1 MNEYKHRCLLPFHHI
16 AVRPDSRVFPCC
28 QFRWENT
35 PKDLDLSHDDV
46 FNHPFMQQLR
56 ESMIKDEYVAG
67 CSSCYEQEKLTNGKS
82 SMRLNFI
89 NDGLG
94 TKIPENPVL
103 THIDLALSNVCNNRC
118 RMCNPGLSTNWYS
131 DAIKLGLDFFDVNLK
146 DGISGV
152 KYSKNLFDIY
162 DFSKLRHIKL
172 IGGEPLMEEKKF
184 IEILNKCNLSQ
195 LKIFLTTNT
204 TMIPSE
210 ALNDLLKQCKFLSVN
225 LSVDAYGSLN
235 SFLRKGSQ
243 WETVEKVIDWFA
255 ENHPR
260 NKRTYVNLFSVISI
274 YNVNIFYKLE
284 EYIKHRYSDKIGIEW
299 RMVQG
304 RDWLKCFNL
313 PFEVKHRILS
323 NLKDKVDDYTYK
335 MVENEMMKKP
345 GNLNSFLEIDNKLNN
360 IRSEHW
366 KDHNP
371 ELYDMLKEYIKES

>member
-1 MNEYKHRCLLPFHHI
+1 MSKYKHRCLLPFHHI
-16 AVRPDSRVFPCC
+16 AVRPDNRVFPCC
-28 QFRWENT
+28 QFDWHHT
-35 PKDLDLSHDDV
+35 PEDLNLAHDDV

-103 THIDLALSNVCNNRC
+103 THIDLALSNVCNNKC
-118 RMCNPGLSTNWYS
+118 RMCGPALSTNWYS
-131 DAIKLGLDFFDVNLK
+131 DAIKLNTNFFDFK
-146 DGISGV
+146 IDKSGV
-152 KYSKNLFDIY
+152 KYSKELFEIY

-184 IEILNKCNLSQ
+184 IEILNKCNLSR
-195 LKIFLTTNT
+195 LKIFLTTNA

-210 ALNDLLKQCKFLSVN
+210 TLKELFDRCEFLSVN
-225 LSVDAYGSLN
+225 LSIDAYGSLN
-235 SFLRKGSQ
+235 SFLRKGSK
-243 WETVEKVIDWFA
+243 WEKVEKVIDWFL
-255 ENHPR
+255 ENYPR
-260 NKRTYVNLFSVISI
+260 NGKNYVNIFSVISI

-284 EYIKHRYSDKIGIEW
+284 EYIKNRYSNKIGIEW

-304 RDWLKCFNL
+304 KDWLYCSNL
-313 PFEVKHRILS
+313 PLEVKHRILS
-323 NLKDKVDDYTYK
+323 NLIGKVDYYTYK
-335 MVENEMMKKP
+335 MVENEMMKTS
-345 GNLNSFLEIDNKLNN
+345 GNFSEFLDMDNQLNN

>member
-1 MNEYKHRCLLPFHHI
+1 MTKYKHRCLLPFHHI
-16 AVRPDSRVFPCC
+16 AVRPDNRVFPCC
-28 QFRWENT
+28 QFSWKHSPE
-35 PKDLDLSHDDV
+35 DLNLSHDDV

-56 ESMIKDEYVAG
+56 ESMIKDEYVPG
-67 CSSCYEQEKLTNGKS
+67 CTSCYKQEKLTNGKS

-103 THIDLALSNVCNNRC
+103 THIDLALSNVCNNKC

-131 DAIKLGLDFFDVNLK
+131 DAIKLGLDFYDFK
-146 DGISGV
+146 GV
-152 KYSKNLFDIY
+152 KYSKELFDIY

-195 LKIFLTTNT
+195 LKIFLTTNA

-210 ALNDLLKQCKFLSVN
+210 ELKELFDRCEFLSVN

-243 WETVEKVIDWFA
+243 WENVEKVIDWFA
-255 ENHPR
+255 ENYPR
-260 NKRTYVNLFSVISI
+260 NRKNYVMLFSVISI

-284 EYIKHRYSDKIGIEW
+284 EYIKHRYSDKIGIEFH
-299 RMVQG
+299 MVQG
-304 RDWLKCFNL
+304 KDWLYCSNL
-313 PFEVKHRILS
+313 PLEVKQRILS
-323 NLKDKVDDYTYK
+323 NLIGKIDYYTYK
-335 MVENEMMKKP
+335 MVENEMMKTSGKF
-345 GNLNSFLEIDNKLNN
+345 NEFLDMDNQLNK